1 VEAIPKCIVSNLAR
15 VDADIE
21 WGNDIIGVG
30 VDCDLEAVNHLSR
43 PGLVLVLLLVLVLVL
58 ALALGANGA
67 GDHVRSGNV
76 AQ

>member
-1 VEAIPKCIVSNLAR
+1 MSRCIVSNLAR

-21 WGNDIIGVG
+21 WGNDIIGAG
-30 VDCDLEAVNHLSR
+30 VDCDLEAVNHLSQ
-43 PGLVLVLLLVLVLVL
+43 PGLVLVLLLVLVL
-58 ALALGANGA
+58 ALALGANEA